1 MAAITKASAANVKPL
16 EGAIVRKV
24 QLGGT
29 VTAPSPITLQ
39 SDGKWDA
46 TDTSAAQ
53 LTAAIA
59 IQSGVD
65 GDTVDAVFYGPVV
78 AFSDATAGA
87 LVYGSDTAGAFDT
100 AVGTKDLVIGH
111 VQDPLNNIGTGTI
124 LFVNP
129 QIIDFS

>member
-1 MAAITKASAANVKPL
+1 MAAITKASAANAKPL
-16 EGAIVRKV
+16 EGATVRPVK
-24 QLGGT
+24 LGAT

-39 SDGKWDA
+39 SDGKWDG

-53 LTAAIA
+53 LTVAIA
-59 IQSGVD
+59 VQSGVD
-65 GDTVDAVFYGPVV
+65 GDTVDAVFHGPVV

-100 AVGTKDLVIGH
+100 AAGTKGLVIGH
-111 VQDPLNNIGTGTI
+111 AQDDPVTGSGTI

>member
-16 EGAIVRKV
+16 EGAIVRRI
-24 QLGGT
+24 QLGAT
-29 VTAPSPITLQ
+29 VTAPSPVTLQ
-39 SDGKWDA
+39 SDGKWDG

-53 LTAAIA
+53 LTVAIA

-65 GDTVDAVFYGPVV
+65 TDWVDAVFFGPVV
-78 AFSDATAGA
+78 ALSGATIGS

-100 AVGTKDLVIGH
+100 AVGTKDLKIGYAETAT
-111 VQDPLNNIGTGTI
+111 V